1 MTNKTTFVHQQ
12 NTKVGIVLVVIGLSV
27 AALIGALMKL
37 LSTDMHAI
45 QITWVRFVFFF
56 VFLLPIIFFRVG
68 KSALRPPRPGVQFFR
83 GISLAGATV
92 AFVAGATQIPF
103 ADAIAILYAYPFL
116 LTVLAVVFLDE
127 KVSAVGWLGVLGGF
141 FGVIL
146 VMRPSFSSFNVGT
159 LYVFLSA
166 IILSIQMTFN
176 RQLGKASNP
185 IVTSFWGA
193 IVATLVL
200 SVFIWNYWQPL
211 NFYQFWVLIL
221 ISFLSI
227 ISQLCIVFGFAKAEA
242 SAIAPFTYLEIVA
255 ALIYGVLLFG
265 TIPSLLSWIGI
276 SFIAFSGILVARS
289 LSAPLAPRRNPK
301 I

>member
-1 MTNKTTFVHQQ
+1 
-12 NTKVGIVLVVIGLSV
+12 
-27 AALIGALMKL
+27 
-37 LSTDMHAI
+37 
-45 QITWVRFVFFF
+45 
-56 VFLLPIIFFRVG
+56 
-68 KSALRPPRPGVQFFR
+68 
-83 GISLAGATV
+83 
-92 AFVAGATQIPF
+92 
-103 ADAIAILYAYPFL
+103 
-116 LTVLAVVFLDE
+116 
-127 KVSAVGWLGVLGGF
+127 
-141 FGVIL
+141 
-146 VMRPSFSSFNVGT
+146 MRPSFSSFNVGT